1 MNPLPET
8 RFIENDLQ
16 LLTPHFTL
24 QTGLQITMEVIL
36 LIPLETFLRCIR
48 ENAERVKEY
57 EKGHDGS
64 DGKCDCIGLIM
75 GAVRLAGVRW
85 PGDHGSN
92 WAERNAMNGAGVIGS
107 EDDLYL
113 GEIVYKYRVPGETGY
128 DLPERYK
135 TSGDL
140 RDYYHVGVVTG
151 LDPLEIT
158 HCTKVPG
165 GIAHDLKMGNWRWG
179 GKLKYVDYEEEEPM
193 NVWATVYAENGK
205 TVNLRKEPDK
215 KSVIIARVPVG
226 DQVKL
231 IEADNEW
238 DLVSYGGKT
247 GYMMR
252 EFLRIVDDEPEE
264 EPDGETVTVNRAD
277 LETWADVLEE
287 MARDIRDA
295 LGQG

>member
-1 MNPLPET
+1 M
-8 RFIENDLQ
+8 
-16 LLTPHFTL
+16 
-24 QTGLQITMEVIL
+24 
-36 LIPLETFLRCIR
+36 IPLETFLRCIR

-75 GAVRLAGVRW
+75 RAVELAGARW

-92 WAERNAMNGAGVIGS
+92 WAERSAMNGAGVIGS

-113 GEIVYKYRVPGETGY
+113 GEIVYKYRAPGETGY

-151 LDPLEIT
+151 LDPLNIT

-193 NVWATVYAENGK
+193 EEIRATVFAESGK
-205 TVNLRKEPDK
+205 TVNMRAKPDI
-215 KSVIIARVPVG
+215 KSTIIARVPVG
-226 DQVKL
+226 EEVIIFHSPTDNDTQWGKTEWGGKVGYMMAQFL
-231 IEADNEW
+231 RIEADEQ
-238 DLVSYGGKT
+238 
-247 GYMMR
+247 
-252 EFLRIVDDEPEE
+252 E
-264 EPDGETVTVNRAD
+264 EPGEDTVNVNRAD

-287 MARDIRDA
+287 MARDIRGA